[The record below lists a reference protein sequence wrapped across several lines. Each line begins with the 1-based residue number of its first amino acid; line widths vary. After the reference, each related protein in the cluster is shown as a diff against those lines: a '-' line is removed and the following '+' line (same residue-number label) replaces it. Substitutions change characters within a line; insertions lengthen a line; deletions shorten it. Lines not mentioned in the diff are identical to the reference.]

1 MKCIQLIKQVN
12 NTELG
17 KGGTH
22 ETYILVPQEV
32 DVSDLFETIGQTYS
46 FTDKHS
52 HKEYKIRL
60 TSAREKRIVGLGQF
74 YRDNDLQAGDKVL
87 VERILLPDGTSKY
100 ALSFRRSSSAV
111 YFQKVKDYFEVLTPE
126 RLGSVLDVELNDETG
141 SVLKVIYHGEIKKRA
156 DSPSTTKVYN
166 ILLEDTEIRKNYQ
179 GSDIVGLRVN
189 NGQVKLVGFNPW
201 EKYITEVAE

>member
-46 FTDKHS
+46 FTDKQS

-60 TSAREKRIVGLGQF
+60 TSAREKRIVGLGPF

-87 VERILLPDGTSKY
+87 VERILLKDGTSKY
-100 ALSFRRSSSAV
+100 ALSFSKSSNTV
-111 YFQKVKDYFEVLTPE
+111 YFQKVKDYFEALTPE
-126 RLGSVLDVELNDETG
+126 RLSSVLDVELTDASG
-141 SVLKVIYHGEIKKRA
+141 SVLKVLYHGEIKKRA
-156 DSPSTTKVYN
+156 DSPSTTNVYN
-166 ILLEDTEIRKNYQ
+166 ILWDGAEIRKNYQ
-179 GSDIVGLRVN
+179 GSDIIGLRIN

>member
-32 DVSDLFETIGQTYS
+32 DVSDLFEAIGQTYS
-46 FTDKHS
+46 FTDKQS

-87 VERILLPDGTSKY
+87 VERILLKDGTSKY
-100 ALSFRRSSSAV
+100 ALSFSKSTNTV
-111 YFQKVKDYFEVLTPE
+111 YFQKVKDYFEALTPE
-126 RLGSVLDVELNDETG
+126 RLGSVLNVELNDESG
-141 SVLKVIYHGEIKKRA
+141 SVLKVLYHGEIKKRA
-156 DSPSTTKVYN
+156 DSPSKTKVYN
-166 ILLEDTEIRKNYQ
+166 ILLDDAEIRKNYQ
-179 GSDIVGLRVN
+179 GGDIIGLRLK

-201 EKYITEVAE
+201 GKYITEVAE